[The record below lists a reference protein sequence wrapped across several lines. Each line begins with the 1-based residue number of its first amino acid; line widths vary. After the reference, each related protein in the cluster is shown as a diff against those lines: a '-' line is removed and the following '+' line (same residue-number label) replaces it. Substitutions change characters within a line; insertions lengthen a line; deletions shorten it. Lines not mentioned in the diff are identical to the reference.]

1 MVGEIYAG
9 IGAVKAA
16 FEIAKGLKDI
26 NDATIRNA
34 AIIELQEKILR
45 AQEEQ
50 SALVDR
56 TRELEQQLA
65 SFKIWETEKQRY
77 QIRELPPGVFVY
89 ELKHDVAAGE
99 PPHYICQTCYQR
111 AKKSILHADE
121 PRNGLHHLIC
131 HECGTDLRVGH
142 FRSTPMP
149 RP

>member
-65 SFKIWETEKQRY
+65 SSKFGR
-77 QIRELPPGVFVY
+77 R
-89 ELKHDVAAGE
+89 
-99 PPHYICQTCYQR
+99 
-111 AKKSILHADE
+111 
-121 PRNGLHHLIC
+121 
-131 HECGTDLRVGH
+131 
-142 FRSTPMP
+142 RSNVIN
-149 RP
+149 

>member
-1 MVGEIYAG
+1 MVVEIYAG

-65 SFKIWETEKQRY
+65 SSKFGR
-77 QIRELPPGVFVY
+77 R
-89 ELKHDVAAGE
+89 
-99 PPHYICQTCYQR
+99 
-111 AKKSILHADE
+111 
-121 PRNGLHHLIC
+121 
-131 HECGTDLRVGH
+131 
-142 FRSTPMP
+142 RSNVIN
-149 RP
+149 